1 MCPHEA
7 LCPHRAVRGLF
18 KTRGSASSKPLPAAQ
33 THVIY
38 VCLQFSTCVFSIIF
52 LCVSIVLYYIASP
65 PSPDTPLRPLRTPTR
80 WKRGKG
86 QRQQRRRGPLD
97 QTWPRRALLTTE
109 GVPARR
115 RVKTGRTLRVSGE
128 RRTMSKWSCRL
139 HNVCAYA
146 CACACVA
153 LRQNNFRN
161 ASELAMGYGVYVRKV
176 PCRAVGLYSRA
187 HVT

>member
-33 THVIY
+33 THVLKY
-38 VCLQFSTCVFSIIF
+38 VCSFLRAYFRIF
-52 LCVSIVLYYIASP
+52 LSVSLIVLYNIASP

-86 QRQQRRRGPLD
+86 

-139 HNVCAYA
+139 HTVCDAYA

-161 ASELAMGYGVYVRKV
+161 ASELTMGYGVYVRKV